1 MSLKGSLSKLL
12 SSDDRDDLK
21 KNYGRT
27 HADTKNFMEGEVVNI
42 KEEDVDVVLENE
54 DAINKKFSGTMTL
67 SKYTELGKIMIG
79 MLKDVK
85 NGVYPEIPWFTIGT
99 VVVALLYLLNPF
111 DLIPDFIPGLGYI
124 DDLSVLALGTGW
136 IESDLHKYLD
146 WKIKQGKGI

>member
-1 MSLKGSLSKLL
+1 MSLKGSLSRFL
-12 SSDDRDDLK
+12 SSDDHKDLT
-21 KNYGRT
+21 KNYGST
-27 HADTKNFMEGEVVNI
+27 HSDTKKFMEDEVVNI
-42 KEEDVDVVLENE
+42 NDEHVDVVLENE
-54 DAINKKFSGTMTL
+54 EAINKKFSGTMTL

-85 NGVYPEIPWFTIGT
+85 NGIYPEIPWFTIGT
-99 VVVALLYLLNPF
+99 VVLALLYLLNPL